1 MDKIDPEVARNVW
14 QRVQGN
20 APRQM
25 DLQGFLV
32 GEMRLNAE
40 YARLLRRPGLHAAT
54 LRQMQEESRLAV
66 AVLQGICRLTGQN
79 CRPKLP
85 GQKKEELPE
94 TVLRRCYGQNLS
106 LAKQYQGL
114 TQDGEYGHAFSWLQ
128 QQKHRQCLALLQ
140 ILGGGEK

>member
-20 APRQM
+20 TPRQM
-25 DLQGFLV
+25 DLQGFIV
-32 GEMRLNAE
+32 GEMRLHAA
-40 YARLLRRPGLHAAT
+40 YGRLLRRPGVHAAL
-54 LRQMQEESRLAV
+54 LRQLQEESRVAV

-85 GQKKEELPE
+85 PQQKEELPE
-94 TVLRRCYGQNLS
+94 TVMRRCYGQNLS
-106 LAKQYQGL
+106 LAKQYQSL
-114 TQDGEYGHAFSWLQ
+114 VQDAEYGHAFSWLQ
-128 QQKHRQCLALLQ
+128 QQKYRQCMALLQ